1 MGWVEVMGWITGKK
15 PVPPPKR
22 SSGLGFIIILAV
34 VGYFYLGGSGSF
46 SSHSGNSVNV
56 SVPVS
61 LSSFQACVIHNESAG
76 QPQVWNSQGYPYWGL
91 YQFGKPLWTGAGG
104 ESSSSWG
111 NADGNTQTEAFVRVM
126 KDPAGCENW
135 YPSDGCRYPQGGCG

>member
-1 MGWVEVMGWITGKK
+1 MSRK
-15 PVPPPKR
+15 PPPKK
-22 SSGLGFIIILAV
+22 SGGGGFVILLIILA
-34 VGYFYLGGSGSF
+34 YFYF
-46 SSHSGNSVNV
+46 SGNHSSTHSTSV

-61 LSSFQACVIHNESAG
+61 LSSFQACVIRNESGG
-76 QPQVWNSQGYPYWGL
+76 QAQVWNHQGAPYWGL

-104 ESSSSWG
+104 ESASSWG

-126 KDPAGCENW
+126 RNPAGCENW